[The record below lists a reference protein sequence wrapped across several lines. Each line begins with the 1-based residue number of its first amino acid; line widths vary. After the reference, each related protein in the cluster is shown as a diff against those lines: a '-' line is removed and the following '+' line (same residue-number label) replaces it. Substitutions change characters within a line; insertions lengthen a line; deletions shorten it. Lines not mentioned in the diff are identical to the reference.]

1 MMLDYIVDVFCCT
14 PYSGKGCCNLITP
27 AKNAKFVQSSREV
40 FLKRSSFKR
49 LNKLFYF
56 WQTTQLLK
64 QVHNPY
70 RAYFAREWIKCPLD

>member
-14 PYSGKGCCNLITP
+14 PYSGNLITP

-49 LNKLFYF
+49 LNKLF
-56 WQTTQLLK
+56 
-64 QVHNPY
+64 
-70 RAYFAREWIKCPLD
+70 